1 MKKIILII
9 EDEDLMVR
17 MYTKLFS
24 FEGFDVSSSTNGEH
38 GLKKAKEEK
47 PDLIILD
54 IMMPKMNGLEVLE
67 ALKSNP
73 ETAKIPVVILTNLGN
88 DETLKQ
94 SLQLGAAGYLVKSQV
109 TNESLVDEI
118 KQYISDTK

>member
-9 EDEDLMVR
+9 EDEELMVR

-24 FEGFDVSSSTNGEH
+24 FEGYTVASSTDGEH
-38 GLKKAKEEK
+38 GLKKAKDEK
-47 PDLIILD
+47 PDLIVLD

-73 ETAKIPVVILTNLGN
+73 ETSDIPVVILTNLGN
-88 DETLKQ
+88 DETLKE

-109 TNESLVDEI
+109 TNETLIEEI
-118 KQYISDTK
+118 KQYIK

>member
-9 EDEDLMVR
+9 EDEELMVR
-17 MYTKLFS
+17 MYSKLFS
-24 FEGFDVSSSTNGEH
+24 FEGYAVASSTDGEH
-38 GLKKAKEEK
+38 GLKKAKEEN

-73 ETAKIPVVILTNLGN
+73 STKDIPVVILTNLGN

-94 SLQLGAAGYLVKSQV
+94 SLQLGAVGYLVKSQV
-109 TNESLVDEI
+109 TNETLVDEI
-118 KQYISDTK
+118 KQYIRSN